1 MSVFMRLYIHSPWS
15 LDIADHTNMWAML
28 WNTGVKYRVVRR
40 PLTYYYCPALIL
52 LPYLTTICSV
62 HLEIDTFA
70 HNDHDGYVQFS
81 TNLTQK
87 RFWYR
92 SRRLIFIN
100 IRPLLVH
107 PPYYLS
113 YDCSYIP
120 MYEIYSW
127 KRFINDRKIAVIILC
142 IGSTFGNI
150 YSKYVIVYCGYH
162 FSFDYVCS
170 SAIVYMCDV
179 GVKTSIKMVRYLYKM
194 IIITQTGNALLCGR
208 I

>member
-1 MSVFMRLYIHSPWS
+1 MVPGHCRWHEYVGNAFKY
-15 LDIADHTNMWAML
+15 
-28 WNTGVKYRVVRR
+28 GVKYRVVRR

-62 HLEIDTFA
+62 HLDIDTFA
-70 HNDHDGYVQFS
+70 HNDHGGYVQFS

-87 RFWYR
+87 RLWYR

-100 IRPLLVH
+100 IRPLVVH

-127 KRFINDRKIAVIILC
+127 KRFIHYRKIAVIILC
-142 IGSTFGNI
+142 IRSTFGNI
-150 YSKYVIVYCGYH
+150 YSKYAIVYCGYR

-170 SAIVYMCDV
+170 SAIMYMCDF
-179 GVKTSIKMVRYLYKM
+179 GVKTTIKNCQVFV
-194 IIITQTGNALLCGR
+194 
-208 I
+208 